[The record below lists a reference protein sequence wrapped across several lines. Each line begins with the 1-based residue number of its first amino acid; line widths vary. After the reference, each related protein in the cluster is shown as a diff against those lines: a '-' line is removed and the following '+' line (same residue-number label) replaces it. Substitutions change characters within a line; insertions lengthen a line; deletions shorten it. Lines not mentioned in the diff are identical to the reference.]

1 LIARA
6 ASDVCSALSMTTK
19 LIGTEIFYSTES
31 HFFRLQ
37 EDKKFPDWGMPR
49 SQEAHLMGSDKPD
62 LQDDTITDIDDETA
76 EPPNFKVLLH
86 NDDFTTKAFVV
97 EILLAVF
104 NKSLEDA
111 TRLMWY
117 VHQNGTGVCGIYPLE
132 VAETKIAQVTELARE
147 NGFPLKL
154 TLEEE

>member
-1 LIARA
+1 M
-6 ASDVCSALSMTTK
+6 S
-19 LIGTEIFYSTES
+19 G
-31 HFFRLQ
+31 
-37 EDKKFPDWGMPR
+37 
-49 SQEAHLMGSDKPD
+49 DKPD
-62 LQDDTITDIDDETA
+62 LQDDTITDMDEETA

-86 NDDFTTKAFVV
+86 NDDYTPRAFVV

-111 TRLMWY
+111 TRLMWH
-117 VHQNGTGVCGIYPLE
+117 VHKNRIGVCGIYPFE
-132 VAETKIAQVTELARE
+132 MAETKIARATELARE